1 MRILVVGAGAVG
13 GYFGGRLLEARQD
26 VTFLVRPRRAA
37 ELSRSGLIIRSRFG
51 DVTIPQPPRV
61 LAEDLRESFDLVLL
75 SSKAFDL
82 ESAIASLAPAVGP
95 NTAILPLLNG
105 MRHLDV
111 LDARFGASRVLG
123 GQCLIA
129 ATVNEKGEI
138 IHLNENH
145 DLTFGERN
153 GSLSERV
160 RAMAGL
166 MQTAR
171 FNVRASTEIIHEM
184 WTKWVFIATA
194 AGATCLMRA
203 SIGDIVAAQ
212 GGTEFVLSL
221 LQECRSVAA
230 AHGYPPREASLQRSR
245 DMLTAKGSGLTA
257 SMLRD
262 IERNAATE
270 ADHIIGDLIQRGS
283 RIDLP
288 LLKIVFS
295 HLKAYEN
302 RRQRILSAAQAEAAL
317 HQR

>member
-37 ELSRSGLIIRSRFG
+37 ELSRSGLIVRSRFG
-51 DVTIPQPPRV
+51 DVTIPQPPLV
-61 LAEDLRESFDLVLL
+61 LAEDLCESFDLVLL

-82 ESAIASLAPAVGP
+82 ESAVASFAPAVGP
-95 NTAILPLLNG
+95 NTAVLPLLNG
-105 MRHLDV
+105 IGHLDV
-111 LDARFGASRVLG
+111 LDARFGAARVLG

-145 DLTFGERN
+145 DVSFGERD
-153 GSLSERV
+153 GSMSERV

-184 WTKWVFIATA
+184 WSKWVFIAAA

-203 SIGDIVAAQ
+203 SVGDIAAAP
-212 GGTEFVLSL
+212 GGPEFALAI

-230 AHGYPPREASLQRSR
+230 AHNYPPRETSLQRSR

-262 IERNAATE
+262 IERNAPIE
-270 ADHIIGDLIQRGS
+270 ADHIIGDMIQRGAGA
-283 RIDLP
+283 DLP
-288 LLKIVFS
+288 LLKIAFV

-302 RRQRILSAAQAEAAL
+302 RRERILSSAQADAAL

>member
-1 MRILVVGAGAVG
+1 MRTLVVGAGAIG
-13 GYFGGRLLEARQD
+13 GYFGGRLLEARLD

-37 ELSRSGLIIRSRFG
+37 ELSRSGLIIRSRSG
-51 DVTIPQPPRV
+51 DVTIPQAPMV
-61 LAEDLRESFDLVLL
+61 LAENLRESFDLVLL

-82 ESAIASLAPAVGP
+82 ESAMVSFAPAVGP
-95 NTAILPLLNG
+95 STVILPLLNG

-111 LDARFGASRVLG
+111 LEARFGAARVLG

-145 DLTFGERN
+145 DLSFGERD
-153 GSLSERV
+153 GSMSERV
-160 RAMAGL
+160 RTIAGL

-171 FNVRASTEIIHEM
+171 FNVRASAEIIHEM
-184 WTKWVFIATA
+184 WAKWVFIAAA

-203 SIGDIVAAQ
+203 SVGDIVASP
-212 GGTEFVLSL
+212 GGTEFMLAL

-230 AHGYPPREASLQRSR
+230 SHNYPPREASVQRSR

-262 IERNAATE
+262 IERNAAIE
-270 ADHIIGDLIQRGS
+270 ADHIIGDMIQRGPGA
-283 RIDLP
+283 DLP
-288 LLKIVFS
+288 LLKIAYA

-302 RRQRILSAAQAEAAL
+302 RRQRILSAAQADAAP